1 MNKVGL
7 DRGKAALNNNNNM
20 IIKCSHTVFYDYF
33 YGYIGFNCRYDLLF
47 YRH

>member
-7 DRGKAALNNNNNM
+7 ERGKAALSNNNT
-20 IIKCSHTVFYDYF
+20 IIKCSYTVFYDYF
-33 YGYIGFNCRYDLLF
+33 YGYIGFSRRYDLLF